1 MIPKRFAPPCNC
13 RASLNKAV
21 VLPDPINQPIMM
33 NRGLTGFS
41 RVGITLLFTAHPA
54 QV

>member
-1 MIPKRFAPPCNC
+1 
-13 RASLNKAV
+13 
-21 VLPDPINQPIMM
+21 MM

-41 RVGITLLFTAHPA
+41 RVGITFLFTAHPA

>member
-1 MIPKRFAPPCNC
+1 MIPKRFAARCNC